1 MDMKTGQLGEEEH
14 QSNELMSEYYLKLK
28 QLLDVKKSIK
38 EVNQRAEIM
47 RMEQQEEERKLGE
60 KEKQFF
66 VVDRLGLIMLLQKYL
81 H

>member
-1 MDMKTGQLGEEEH
+1 MEMKTGQLGEEEH